1 MPTPTSTPVPASV
14 AEITELV
21 RPAILKVETP
31 LGSGSA
37 VAIDS
42 SGTLLT
48 NYHVVAGGGVTVIF
62 EDGSQFSADIVGFDQ
77 LRDLAVLKIDRE
89 TPNFLPVR
97 STNSVRVG
105 TGVLAIGYPL
115 GGGLT
120 VTEGIVSATGVFEDT
135 GADYI
140 QTDAAVNPGNSG
152 GALVDLYGRLLGI
165 VTSRI
170 EAAGGRPVQNVGFAL
185 DVGAQASRID
195 LLSNGLVFAEPT
207 ATPIASQSYGNF
219 TQGFLLDIPLGWSVR
234 IGGADKWSAYDYIRR
249 NFISEDW
256 LFWAGTSA
264 TALGLVS
271 SRLESEGTTRW
282 TPQSYMDSMVAT
294 LTRSN
299 ISFAQTSALEIELTN
314 GQPAFRFEY
323 AVDYY
328 TEVVYSVSGQGIW
341 KSTWIVATTPE
352 RTFAVEA
359 VVFKGAYSDII
370 RTEVE
375 SVLASLE
382 FFAP

>member
-1 MPTPTSTPVPASV
+1 
-14 AEITELV
+14 
-21 RPAILKVETP
+21 LKVETSD
-31 LGSGSA
+31 GSGSA

-48 NYHVVAGGGVTVIF
+48 NYHVVAGSSVTVVF
-62 EDGSQFSADIVGFDQ
+62 EDGSRFPADIVGFDQ
-77 LRDLAVLKIDRE
+77 LRDLAVLTIDRD
-89 TPNFLPVR
+89 TPDFLPVV
-97 STNSVRVG
+97 SANTARVG

-120 VTEGIVSATGVFEDT
+120 VTEGIVSATGVSDDT

-195 LLSNGLVFAEPT
+195 LLTNGLVFAEPT
-207 ATPIASQSYGNF
+207 ATPIASLSYGSF
-219 TQGFLLDIPLGWSVR
+219 TQGFSVDIPLDWSVR
-234 IGGADKWSAYDYIRR
+234 IGGANKWLAFDYVHR

-264 TALGLVS
+264 TAQGLVS
-271 SRLESEGTTRW
+271 IRLESEGTSRW
-282 TPQSYMDSMVAT
+282 TPESYIDNMMAL
-294 LTRSN
+294 LTRSHV
-299 ISFAQTSALEIELTN
+299 SFAQTDVLEIELTN
-314 GQPAFRFEY
+314 GLPAIRFEY

-328 TEVVYSVSGQGIW
+328 TDVAYSVSGQGVW
-341 KSTWIVATTPE
+341 KSTWVVATTAE

-359 VVFKGAYSDII
+359 VVFEGAYSDII
-370 RTEVE
+370 RAEVE
-375 SVLASLE
+375 SVLTSLE
-382 FFAP
+382 FFDPSP